1 MKVDVEE
8 LEPTKVKLTITAD
21 LSDVKQYLDKAYADI
36 AKQVAIPGF
45 RKGHAPAKV
54 IDARYGFPAVYS
66 QALNDAV
73 PELYGKAV
81 TEKKI
86 VPMNSP
92 KLAVEK
98 MPESSS
104 DKQPLVYT
112 AEVEIRPEFELKD
125 PSTLKLSIPAIEVS
139 DEEISKRLEDL
150 RQRFGTLVSVDRP
163 AKKGDFVSID
173 LTAEINGETVD
184 SQSGVSYEIGSNT
197 MLDGLDDAVTDL
209 SAGEETTFE
218 AELPNGAHK
227 GEKATVKVKVDSVKE
242 EQLPELDD
250 DFAQEASEFDTL
262 DELKAEIRKQAESA
276 GKMKQAEDARDAML
290 AALEEG
296 LDIPVPTDLK
306 ASTVE
311 SNISN
316 SGKDKS
322 KLTDDEKKKIEDDVE
337 KQIRDQMVLEKLG
350 EDLAV
355 EVSQSDVFNFLAT
368 IAQQYGMEPQRFI
381 SAVINNNQLD
391 AAISDVSHQKTLVAG
406 MRKATFVDP
415 DGNEVDFSELLGPDD
430 TADDS
435 SDSDASV
442 KAAQEAA
449 AVADQITEETKDSK
463 PAAKKTTA
471 KKTATKSTAKKTATK
486 STTKKTTTKKA
497 AAKKT
502 TAAEK

>member
-21 LSDVKQYLDKAYADI
+21 LKDVKQYLDKAHADI
-36 AKQVAIPGF
+36 AKQVAVPGF
-45 RKGHAPAKV
+45 RKGHVPAQV

-81 TEKKI
+81 SEKKL

-98 MPESSS
+98 MPESAS

-112 AEVEIRPEFELKD
+112 AEVEIRPAFDLKD
-125 PSTLKLSIPAIEVS
+125 PAELKLSIPAIEVS
-139 DEEISKRLEDL
+139 DDEIAQRLEDL

-163 AKKGDFVSID
+163 AKKGDFVTID
-173 LTAEINGETVD
+173 LTAKIGDETVD

-218 AELPNGAHK
+218 SELPNGAHK
-227 GEKATVKVKVDSVKE
+227 GEKATVKVAVNSVKE

-262 DELKAEIRKQAESA
+262 DELKGEIRKQAEA
-276 GKMKQAEDARDAML
+276 GGKMKQAEDARDAML
-290 AALEEG
+290 AALEDG

-311 SNISN
+311 SNIAN
-316 SGKDKS
+316 GGKDKS

-355 EVSQSDVFNFLAT
+355 EVTQADVFNFLAT
-368 IAQQYGMEPQRFI
+368 VAQQYGMEPQRFI
-381 SAVINNNQLD
+381 SAVVNNGQLD
-391 AAISDVSHQKTLVAG
+391 AAISDVSHQKALVAA
-406 MRKATFVDP
+406 MRKATFLDP
-415 DGNEVDFSELLGPDD
+415 DGKEVDFGDLLGEDE
-430 TADDS
+430 AAES

-442 KAAQEAA
+442 KAAETAA
-449 AVADQITEETKDSK
+449 AVADQITEDSK
-463 PAAKKTTA
+463 DAKPAKKASAKKSTA
-471 KKTATKSTAKKTATK
+471 KKTATKSTAKKTAAK
-486 STTKKTTTKKA
+486 STTKKA
-497 AAKKT
+497 SAKKSD
-502 TAAEK
+502 AAEK